1 MPGFRG
7 LCAVLILIAVFLSS
21 PALGVDDADQVRVIY
36 LSRFAQRGYSQN
48 RAMTPDPSIRLQSV
62 PMPGHHQLADGADID
77 VLNRF
82 MRIYFPR
89 NYATLVEGND
99 LVVMFEAPCGLA
111 GMSKVQFDPRWM
123 QWLVKGVRDDGL
135 SLLMMGG
142 DACWGG
148 GQEGAAFYKSWGDTI
163 VDEILPFTSLEGT
176 NPPAA
181 GQNEPYFPDPQHP
194 LARLPWAESG
204 PVELLNKV
212 EPRTGS
218 NLVAQ
223 ARGRRDAYPWIA
235 EWEQGS
241 GKVVGETQIFWS
253 KGTVNLMFDRWE
265 WFNDFVIY
273 LMYFSVDKALPEDM
287 ELVHRLRDQIGTY
300 VLRISLLVSLLE
312 FVEDFG
318 ANTATLYDEFEALH
332 QHQKDAE
339 EFYRQGEYQATA
351 EIFSEI
357 DELWE
362 LLEAR
367 ALRTKENALVWV
379 YVIEWFV
386 VVGASLASGGVLW
399 MVMVRRGFYREVET
413 TRLS

>member
-1 MPGFRG
+1 
-7 LCAVLILIAVFLSS
+7 
-21 PALGVDDADQVRVIY
+21 
-36 LSRFAQRGYSQN
+36 
-48 RAMTPDPSIRLQSV
+48 
-62 PMPGHHQLADGADID
+62 
-77 VLNRF
+77 
-82 MRIYFPR
+82 
-89 NYATLVEGND
+89 
-99 LVVMFEAPCGLA
+99 
-111 GMSKVQFDPRWM
+111 
-123 QWLVKGVRDDGL
+123 
-135 SLLMMGG
+135 
-142 DACWGG
+142 
-148 GQEGAAFYKSWGDTI
+148 
-163 VDEILPFTSLEGT
+163 
-176 NPPAA
+176 
-181 GQNEPYFPDPQHP
+181 
-194 LARLPWAESG
+194 
-204 PVELLNKV
+204 
-212 EPRTGS
+212 
-218 NLVAQ
+218 
-223 ARGRRDAYPWIA
+223 
-235 EWEQGS
+235 
-241 GKVVGETQIFWS
+241 
-253 KGTVNLMFDRWE
+253 MFDRWE

-273 LMYFSVDKALPEDM
+273 LMYFSVDKAVPEDM

-332 QHQKDAE
+332 QRQKDAE

-367 ALRTKENALVWV
+367 ALRTKKNALVWV